1 MTAYLILK
9 SESALSNLV
18 YPLRSHLK
26 VSQLEKDYKLRLL
39 SATLFPIQE
48 EHNYRSFLFPPVY
61 RVPWSSLVR
70 GDEALYRH
78 NIQTNLVMV
87 LY

>member
-26 VSQLEKDYKLRLL
+26 VSQLEKDYILRLL

-48 EHNYRSFLFPPVY
+48 EHNYRSFLFLPVY